1 MSRTARETQPVL
13 KSSSVSKA
21 GASSGKSTA
30 ALVPANPN
38 PTQRNASGRKSRAA
52 VALAESPRQ
61 RGRASASTIEVT
73 SVAPAP
79 MKAAGKAASTAA
91 ATAATKP
98 AASAPAKGSPKAA
111 SKQLPVA
118 KPAATTPAP
127 RAKTTVRAERT
138 VVKATAADA
147 AATRA
152 AKAPPKPLTLAE
164 RPIDQVWREYRVS
177 PTEEVRNFLI
187 GRHLDLVAYAAE
199 RLHKRLPS
207 EVEIND
213 LKSAGAFG
221 LMDAVESF
229 DPDRGVKFET
239 YCTQRIR
246 GAMFDELRSMDWVP
260 RLVRSRTAKVE
271 KVRKSIEME
280 TGARPTEDEVAAR
293 LNVSG
298 DEFEKLQKDSRPI
311 SMVSLTRKC
320 FETDSSKDVRE
331 IDVVEDGRQE
341 NPLQAV
347 QKLDLQQLIT
357 KGLSRAER
365 LIVIL
370 YYYEEM
376 TMKEIGSTLDLS
388 ESRVSQ
394 MHSSILA
401 RLKAQMQ
408 HRELPDGAPRGV
420 MAGARE

>member
-1 MSRTARETQPVL
+1 MSRTVRDQVIASTVSTSAKQSTGSARSSARSGGVTERASTQRSEL
-13 KSSSVSKA
+13 RSATQKSEARASTKTAAKAGGSAVTKRSRTTVVAAPGAKAKGTSKDVARDSALDVSPEAAKSVAGDSPRVSK
-21 GASSGKSTA
+21 
-30 ALVPANPN
+30 
-38 PTQRNASGRKSRAA
+38 
-52 VALAESPRQ
+52 
-61 RGRASASTIEVT
+61 
-73 SVAPAP
+73 
-79 MKAAGKAASTAA
+79 
-91 ATAATKP
+91 
-98 AASAPAKGSPKAA
+98 
-111 SKQLPVA
+111 PV
-118 KPAATTPAP
+118 
-127 RAKTTVRAERT
+127 TVRAIA
-138 VVKATAADA
+138 KATASAA

-152 AKAPPKPLTLAE
+152 AKAPPKPLPLAE
-164 RPIDQVWREYRVS
+164 RPIEQVWREYRAT
-177 PTEEVRNFLI
+177 PTTQVRNFLI
-187 GRHLDLVAYAAE
+187 ARHLDLVAYAAE

-221 LMDAVESF
+221 LMDAVDSF

-239 YCTQRIR
+239 FCTQRIR

-280 TGARPTEDEVAAR
+280 TGSRPTEDEVAKR

-298 DEFEKLQKDSRPI
+298 DEFEKLQKDSRPV

-347 QKLDLQQLIT
+347 QKQDLQALIT

-394 MHSSILA
+394 MHSSILQ

-408 HRELPDGAPRGV
+408 HREEA
-420 MAGARE
+420 AAE